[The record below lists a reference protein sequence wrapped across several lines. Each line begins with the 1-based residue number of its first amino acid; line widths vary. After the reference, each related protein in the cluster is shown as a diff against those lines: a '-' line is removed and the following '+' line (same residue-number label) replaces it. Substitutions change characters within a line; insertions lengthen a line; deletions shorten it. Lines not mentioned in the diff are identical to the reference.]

1 LQGYI
6 MEHRV
11 LKRELRPLPIP
22 FQRNCVVNDHLL
34 ERFGHSK
41 TLKASKATSS
51 IRNVTAK
58 TRSTNCNRVFLKC
71 NVSTVLSTVLWLSF
85 QGHDG
90 CVNCLQWNHSGT
102 LLASGSDDMF
112 VRIWNAEGAAVHSF
126 SSGHMNNIFSVQFLP
141 SGNDEII
148 ISAAG
153 DTSVRMHTYT
163 HDDSP
168 FVWWSGGR
176 VKRLAVTRADPLL
189 FWSAAE
195 DGIIKQYDARTSGAM
210 TLIKFAGKE
219 CKSLAVNETR
229 PEMMSVALNEAAVPI
244 YDRRNVSKPMLTVVP
259 GHIPITEEG
268 SRHTFR
274 SLSVTHVGFNSLGNE
289 LIVNIGGEQIYIF
302 NVLDRVNEPDAL
314 QSLNGLL
321 EAPARLPVEDVST
334 LSIEQ
339 RTTDRFRIARE
350 RAKIN
355 FNNKEY
361 TDAIDTYSRAI
372 LECEALCGTDPS
384 PTHVHAM
391 DLCLL
396 LSNRGASYLRRQW
409 EGDAYACLLDMI
421 RALKIEPRNTKAH
434 YRIVKALMELR
445 QFDMARKVSHLFKER
460 FPCDRSCEK
469 LERMLRGDPDT
480 QIEWTSSNCGDYVQR
495 LCGHCNTNT
504 DIKEAVWFGG
514 RDEYIA
520 AGSDCGSL
528 LMWER
533 KSGALVK
540 AFEADKN
547 ILNCVQP
554 HPTTCLLATSGIEH
568 VIRFWQPLPEEGVE
582 NRRERHGLSALS
594 AENQKRMHT
603 GIFEMVVAS
612 IGLAVQNEIGL
623 AVHNDDDDDQEGVY
637 GRRIGCNTT

>member
-1 LQGYI
+1 MQEFI
-6 MEHRV
+6 MERRIR
-11 LKRELRPLPIP
+11 KRELQPTPIP
-22 FQRNCVVNDHLL
+22 FQRDCLVNENLL

-41 TLKASKATSS
+41 TLK
-51 IRNVTAK
+51 
-58 TRSTNCNRVFLKC
+58 
-71 NVSTVLSTVLWLSF
+71 
-85 QGHDG
+85 GHDG
-90 CVNCLQWNHSGT
+90 CVNCLQWNRSGT
-102 LLASGSDDMF
+102 LLASGSDDMY
-112 VRIWNAEGAAVHSF
+112 VRIWNAQGGAVHSF

-168 FVWWSGGR
+168 FVWWSSGR

-195 DGIIKQYDARTSGAM
+195 DGIVRQYDARTSDAS
-210 TLIKFAGKE
+210 TLIKFNGKE

-229 PEMMSVALNEAAVPI
+229 PEMICVALNEAAVPI
-244 YDRRNVSKPMLTVVP
+244 YDRRNVTTPLLTLIP
-259 GHIPITEEG
+259 GHIPITEKR
-268 SRHTFR
+268 SRHALR
-274 SLSVTHVGFNSLGNE
+274 SLSVTHVGFNSFGNE

-302 NVLDRVNEPDAL
+302 NVVDGVNEPDAL
-314 QSLNGLL
+314 QSLNGILHSETVPL
-321 EAPARLPVEDVST
+321 NEDNTVLP
-334 LSIEQ
+334 IEQ
-339 RTTDRFRIARE
+339 RTTDRFKAARE

-355 FNNKEY
+355 FNNKEF
-361 TDAIDTYSRAI
+361 TDAIDTYSHAI
-372 LECEALCGTDPS
+372 AECESLCGRDPS
-384 PTHVHAM
+384 PKHPNAM

-396 LSNRGASYLRRQW
+396 LSNRGASYLLREW
-409 EGDAYACLLDMI
+409 EGDAYACLIDMI

-434 YRIVKALMELR
+434 YRIVRALMELQ
-445 QFDMARKVSHLFKER
+445 QFDMARKILQIFKDR
-460 FPCDRSCEK
+460 FPNDRSCEN
-469 LERMLRGDPDT
+469 LEVLLRGQSST
-480 QIEWTSSNCGDYVQR
+480 EIEWKSSGCGDYVQR

-528 LMWER
+528 LIWER
-533 KSGALVK
+533 KSGALIK

-554 HPTTCLLATSGIEH
+554 HPSSCLLATSGIEH

-582 NRRERHGLSALS
+582 NRRERRGLSALS
-594 AENQKRMHT
+594 EDNQKRMHT

-612 IGLAVQNEIGL
+612 FALGDFGIAVQND
-623 AVHNDDDDDQEGVY
+623 NTDNDDDDQEAVY
-637 GRRIGCNTT
+637 GRRIGCNPT

>member
-1 LQGYI
+1 MQTKNEFFIANYHLCCVLSSDTEFESIGGSFISCDHLIHIKGYM
-6 MEHRV
+6 MERRIQ
-11 LKRELRPLPIP
+11 KRELWPSPIV
-22 FQRNCVVNDHLL
+22 FQRDYLVDDHLL

-41 TLKASKATSS
+41 TLK
-51 IRNVTAK
+51 
-58 TRSTNCNRVFLKC
+58 
-71 NVSTVLSTVLWLSF
+71 
-85 QGHDG
+85 GHDG

-102 LLASGSDDMF
+102 LLASGSDDMH
-112 VRIWNAEGAAVHSF
+112 VRIWNTEGTPVHSF
-126 SSGHMNNIFSVQFLP
+126 NSGHMNNIFSVQFLP

-148 ISAAG
+148 ISASG
-153 DTSVRMHTYT
+153 DSSVRMHTYT
-163 HDDSP
+163 HDDAAS
-168 FVWWSGGR
+168 VWWSGGR

-195 DGIIKQYDARTSGAM
+195 DGIIRQYDARTSGAM
-210 TLIKFAGKE
+210 TLLKFPGKE
-219 CKSLAVNETR
+219 CKSLAINETR

-244 YDRRNVSKPMLTVVP
+244 YDRRNISKPIFTVVP

-289 LIVNIGGEQIYIF
+289 MIVNIGGEQIYIF

-314 QSLNGLL
+314 QSLNSFL
-321 EAPARLPVEDVST
+321 EAPARLPIDQTST
-334 LSIEQ
+334 LLSIEQ
-339 RTTDRFRIARE
+339 RTTEHFKVARE

-355 FNNKEY
+355 FINKEY

-372 LECEALCGTDPS
+372 LECESLCGTNPS
-384 PTHVHAM
+384 PTQPYAM

-409 EGDAYACLLDMI
+409 EGDAYACLLDTI

-434 YRIVKALMELR
+434 YRVVKALIELK
-445 QFDMARKVSHLFKER
+445 QFDIARKISCLFKER

-469 LERMLRGDPDT
+469 LDRLLRSDPDT
-480 QIEWTSSNCGDYVQR
+480 QIEWSSSDTADYVQR

-504 DIKEAVWFGG
+504 DIKEAVWFGA

-528 LMWER
+528 LIWER

-554 HPTTCLLATSGIEH
+554 HPSTCLLATSGIEH

-582 NRRERHGLSALS
+582 NRRQRHGLSALS
-594 AENQKRMHT
+594 ANNQKRMHT

-623 AVHNDDDDDQEGVY
+623 AVHNEDDDEEGIH